1 MKRPNF
7 MSNIK
12 LDKHYILDFLK
23 SKKEFL
29 LKEYDVTDISLFGS
43 FARGEEDNESDI
55 DLLVEMDEPTFKKLA
70 GLSIYLEE
78 TLRREINIVRKHSH
92 LKPRFL
98 KIISRDL
105 INVP

>member
-1 MKRPNF
+1 MTRLNF

-55 DLLVEMDEPTFKKLA
+55 DLQVEMDEPTFKN
-70 GLSIYLEE
+70 LEE